1 MMRGCMD
8 SLLTSLMK
16 SDAGVLLN
24 LGFLS
29 MQLPAYVG
37 AKVTSGMRTDPA

>member
-1 MMRGCMD
+1 MRGCMD

-24 LGFLS
+24 RAFLS
-29 MQLPAYVG
+29 IQVRAYVG